1 SWPAFY
7 ATRRL
12 EPYVRMLRD
21 DGTLDGTAAFDR
33 VLERLPELAGPPEP
47 PARLH
52 GDLWTGHPL
61 WGAGDRVHLV
71 GPAAHAG
78 RRETGVA
85 MLRLFGAPHLE
96 RILGSYAEAATG
108 HGRPL
113 AEGVEDR
120 IELHQLFPLLVHAVI
135 FGGGY
140 VRRATTVARR
150 YAG

>member
-1 SWPAFY
+1 GRPSA
-7 ATRRL
+7 ATRRR

-21 DGTLDGTAAFDR
+21 DGTVDGTAAFDR

-52 GDLWTGHPL
+52 GDLWNGNLL

-71 GPAAHAG
+71 DPAAHG
-78 RRETGVA
+78 GHRETDLA

-96 RILGSYAEAATG
+96 RIIGSYAEAATG

-113 AEGVEDR
+113 AEGIEDR

-140 VRRATTVARR
+140 IGRAGPPARPSP
-150 YAG
+150 G